1 MMSDA
6 SLLASSADTLMA
18 RANPEL
24 RVEKN
29 LQQLKSMG
37 NDKHRMEKID
47 ETAKEFESVFLSQML
62 QHMFA
67 GLEEADEWFGGG
79 EGEEMFK
86 SLLIDEYGKKMSQA
100 GGIGIA
106 DHIKREMLELQE
118 VK

>member
-1 MMSDA
+1 MMNDA
-6 SLLASSADTLMA
+6 SLLASPADALMA
-18 RANPEL
+18 RANPEM
-24 RVEKN
+24 RVENN
-29 LQQLKSMG
+29 LQRLKSMG
-37 NDKHRMEKID
+37 DNKYHMEKIN
-47 ETAKEFESVFLSQML
+47 ETAQEFESVFLSQML

-118 VK
+118 V